1 MKFIDSIKIIVR
13 SGDGGPGMVS
23 FKAARNMPKLG
34 ADGGDGGFGGNVL
47 LKADVQKNTLSHLRY
62 REHYNAE
69 NGARGGTNGKTGA
82 NGEDK
87 IVFVPIGTAI
97 FDEES
102 GELAGEIL
110 CGEDEI
116 IIAHGGKRGLGNMR
130 FVSSIQK
137 APEKNTTGSQ
147 GEKKE
152 LRLELKLLADI
163 GLAGM
168 PNAGKSTLLSV
179 ISAAKPKIADY
190 PFTTLTPQLGVV
202 DLDDASFVVADIPG
216 LIEGAAEGRGLGF
229 AFLKHLE
236 RTSVIA
242 YIVDAVNQEE
252 LNIEEKFNKLSHEL
266 KNFSLD
272 LHNKKKV
279 LVITKMDLVQD
290 VTDREDVQNFTLQFE
305 KRGIPVIAVSAA
317 QSSNI
322 KNLKTFL
329 WTALQGH
336 KDSL

>member
-34 ADGGDGGFGGNVL
+34 ADGGDGGFGGHVI
-47 LKADVQKNTLSHLRY
+47 LKADPQKNTLSHLRF

-69 NGARGGTNGKTGA
+69 HGERGGTNGKTGA
-82 NGEDK
+82 DGEDK
-87 IVFVPIGTAI
+87 IVYVPIGTAVYDS
-97 FDEES
+97 DEN
-102 GELAGEIL
+102 ELLGEIL
-110 CGEDEI
+110 NPDDAFTVAE
-116 IIAHGGKRGLGNMR
+116 GGKRGLGNTR

-137 APEKNTTGSQ
+137 APEKNTTGGKGQ
-147 GEKKE
+147 KRE

-216 LIEGAAEGRGLGF
+216 LIEGAAEGKGLGF

-242 YIVDAVNQEE
+242 FIVDAVDQEE
-252 LNIEEKFNKLSHEL
+252 MDINEKFSKLSLEL
-266 KNFSLD
+266 KNFSMD
-272 LHNKKKV
+272 LFRKKKV

-290 VTDREDVQNFTLQFE
+290 VKDHEKIQKISEEFE
-305 KRGIPVIAVSAA
+305 KKGIPVILVSAA
-317 QSSNI
+317 QNSNI
-322 KNLKTFL
+322 LNLKSFFWTAIKTDKNL
-329 WTALQGH
+329 
-336 KDSL
+336 